1 MPKKESGGK
10 KKKPLIVVKKV
21 KDKDGNVIVFTREKD
36 GIYRKAGWKVKDGV
50 AIKKKI
56 KVVPKPKPKPKPK
69 KTKAEIDAMVAKN
82 NAKIVKDN
90 FGSFFVNQE
99 EDITKA
105 NVSDF
110 FGEIEGKGIA
120 EKMAKTANGDIK
132 KVKDKD
138 GNVIVFKKQKDGSY
152 YKKGWIRQDG
162 VAIKIDESKLKP
174 PDMTLYNKLM
184 KTDRHGTI
192 LSGVSGFSGGGGAK
206 QSIIERQSQY
216 PTGRAK
222 GKLPAKQQTDYS
234 DVETKPTKS
243 QLYYEEQLH
252 DFYDSVNRADYK
264 PAGISVIDKMK
275 HLTLADKPRA
285 INQPKT
291 LEKQVIPK
299 LIPKETYSAGGGF
312 RRSEAREDLRE
323 RHRRAK
329 IDGKKKFSGVYPP
342 QDTYNADPT
351 SQAVNPVEYTRKPR
365 PKAKSKPKP
374 TSAEGATPEALPK
387 PKGRMKEGSRRYNE
401 LHGIK
406 NPKRVRTDYVK
417 KDPKDYKKMGRPRK
431 TEVLP
436 IPKEVPLYLTAD
448 KFRDPFAKGKLVRGG
463 NIKFKFDPKTKQY
476 LNKNYKLGFGEYGSV
491 RAFKKDEKI
500 DVEYQYHKRWYKEN
514 VEKYYN

>member
-1 MPKKESGGK
+1 MPKKESGGEK
-10 KKKPLIVVKKV
+10 KYEFFDVKGDTVKV
-21 KDKDGNVIVFTREKD
+21 KDKDGNVIVFKKQKD
-36 GIYRKAGWKVKDGV
+36 GFFRKPGWKVKDGV
-50 AIKKKI
+50 AVKKKLKI
-56 KVVPKPKPKPKPK
+56 VPKPKPKHYKLKIKK
-69 KTKAEIDAMVAKN
+69 KTMAEINAMVARN

-105 NVSDF
+105 KVSDF

-120 EKMAKTANGDIK
+120 EKMAKTANK
-132 KVKDKD
+132 L
-138 GNVIVFKKQKDGSY
+138 
-152 YKKGWIRQDG
+152 
-162 VAIKIDESKLKP
+162 DESMPKP
-174 PDMTLYNKLM
+174 LM
-184 KTDRHGTI
+184 KTGRHGTI
-192 LSGVSGFSGGGGAK
+192 LSGASGFSGANPFPKRPPTPPPASAK
-206 QSIIERQSQY
+206 PKLKSK
-216 PTGRAK
+216 K
-222 GKLPAKQQTDYS
+222 GKEPAKQQTDYS
-234 DVETKPTKS
+234 DVETAPTQS
-243 QLYYEEQLH
+243 QLYYEEQLD
-252 DFYDSVNRADYK
+252 DFYNSVNRADFL
-264 PAGISVIDKMK
+264 PRGDFRMSVNDKMK
-275 HLTLADKPRA
+275 HLSLADKPRA
-285 INQPKT
+285 INQPKP

-299 LIPKETYSAGGGF
+299 LIPKETYESSGYSK
-312 RRSEAREDLRE
+312 RELKEDLRE
-323 RHRRAK
+323 RHKRAK
-329 IDGKKKFSGVYPP
+329 WAVEIKGRKIYPP
-342 QDTYNADPT
+342 QDTYEADPT
-351 SQAVNPVEYTRKPR
+351 SKAVNPVEYTRKPR

-448 KFRDPFAKGKLVRGG
+448 KFRDPFKGKLARGG

-491 RAFKKDEKI
+491 KAFKKDEKI
-500 DVEYQYHKRWYKEN
+500 DIEYQFHKVWYKEN